1 MSKPTRGAR
10 VREVEPRVGQVGPQ
24 CRGRRCAAGIQ
35 RPRWPRPCVRLS
47 CAAGSSCP
55 PQLCPN
61 GHVQVPAGSPRGT
74 TCTPLWIH
82 RASHAE
88 TRRHPARSTGASYPI
103 HMPRLVHSPQGHGG
117 TKGVSG
123 MCDPG
128 VEQDPNPKTMH
139 TTCQRGRIHGHS
151 REVPKWR
158 QSRAQVRGAI
168 MCPSRSSMAR
178 GRQYIWTRTIPCTA
192 AYSMRSRIFPRS
204 CACGSAICEIPG
216 FRVFPQRPYFFQ
228 PCDGGGRSKAMDHK
242 NNNGISHR
250 GPGLTSR

>member
-1 MSKPTRGAR
+1 MQDSTG
-10 VREVEPRVGQVGPQ
+10 G
-24 CRGRRCAAGIQ
+24 
-35 RPRWPRPCVRLS
+35 
-47 CAAGSSCP
+47 
-55 PQLCPN
+55 
-61 GHVQVPAGSPRGT
+61 PRGT

-82 RASHAE
+82 RASHTE
-88 TRRHPARSTGASYPI
+88 TRRHPIRSTGGSYAI
-103 HMPRLVHSPQGHGG
+103 HMPRLVHSPQGHGR
-117 TKGVSG
+117 TKGVLG

-128 VEQDPNPKTMH
+128 VEQDPNPKPMH

-158 QSRAQVRGAI
+158 HSRAQVRWVITSLFRTAA
-168 MCPSRSSMAR
+168 AR

-204 CACGSAICEIPG
+204 CACGSAICEIHG
-216 FRVFPQRPYFFQ
+216 FRGIPQRPYFFQ
-228 PCDGGGRSKAMDHK
+228 PRAGGGRSKAMDHK